1 MGLRQGEKERSI
13 QNAYI
18 QMIAESKHFIYIENQ
33 FFVSGT
39 AGKPVQN
46 CIADALA
53 KRLERAIE
61 EDNKRRERGDPC
73 DHPCFKLLICLPLLP
88 GFEGEITSKAGN
100 VMRLQLGWL
109 LHTLARNDSKKNST
123 PDKKKKK
130 KNKDSD
136 LNKKEEEGHFKA
148 NESIIQ
154 T

>member
-13 QNAYI
+13 QNSYI
-18 QMIAESKHFIYIENQ
+18 EMIEASEHFIYIENQ

-46 CIADALA
+46 KIAAALA
-53 KRLERAIE
+53 ERLKRAIK
-61 EDNKRRERGDPC
+61 EDNERRDKGVPC
-73 DHPCFKLLICLPLLP
+73 DHPNFKLLICLPLLP

-109 LHTLARNDSKKNST
+109 LQTLARNDTSKKN

-130 KNKDSD
+130 KRDAGASN
-136 LNKKEEEGHFKA
+136 KEEEGHFEA
-148 NESIIQ
+148 NDSIIQ
-154 T
+154 Q

>member
-13 QNAYI
+13 QNAYLD
-18 QMIAESKHFIYIENQ
+18 MIENSKHFVYIENQ

-46 CIADALA
+46 KIAGALA
-53 KRLERAIE
+53 ERLIRAIK
-61 EDNKRRERGDPC
+61 EDNERRDRGDLC
-73 DHPCFKLLICLPLLP
+73 KHPNFKLLICLPLLP

-109 LHTLARNDSKKNST
+109 LHTLARNDSKKNRNA
-123 PDKKKKK
+123 DKKKKK
-130 KNKDSD
+130 KNKTAGM
-136 LNKKEEEGHFKA
+136 NPKEEEGFEA

-154 T
+154 Q